1 MNAIQTIF
9 EPDCPLI
16 KCQVIFPIG
25 KLNETK
31 KLQSMLFSQ
40 MLMKSTLRKN
50 AFEIHSVLDFYGASM
65 DCFSGP
71 MHTTFEIYCH
81 QKHWKNIVDLL
92 FEVCYEAKFDISE
105 WDLLLK
111 KKIEELKQ
119 LKLQNDWLADKKIM
133 TSLFGSEH
141 NFGYIQTIN
150 DYQSIDLA
158 DIINFYNEKWLNAS
172 PTFFIAGGIDNS
184 SVEYLEKQL
193 HSHKKQ
199 AIIESIKS
207 KITYLESEQNTSSKQ
222 YQVSIRLGK
231 LIECHDEMD
240 FLTYEVFNM
249 ALGGFFGSALMR
261 EIRQK
266 KGLTYGIYS
275 YLQMYANH
283 GALIVSL
290 ETAPS
295 NLKIAL
301 DAILSIFDRYYKDK
315 DLFNE
320 AKRQVYSNWIRS
332 SSQSLNEI
340 KNYVRFHKMGFE
352 YKKYASLVKQIE
364 SINFDLTKNKLGFA
378 KDLEIVYL

>member
-16 KCQVIFPIG
+16 KCLIIFPLG
-25 KLNETK
+25 KMHEDK

-40 MLMKSTLRKN
+40 MLMKGTENKN
-50 AFEIHSVLDFYGASM
+50 ALEIHSILDFYGASM

-71 MHTTFEIYCH
+71 MHTNIEIYCH
-81 QKHWKNIVDLL
+81 QKHWKHIVDLL
-92 FEVCYEAKFDISE
+92 FEVCYKAKFDVSE

-119 LKLQNDWLADKKIM
+119 LELQNDWLADKKIM

-141 NFGYIQTIN
+141 NFGYIQTVS
-150 DYQSIDLA
+150 DYQNIDLE
-158 DIINFYNEKWLNAS
+158 DIIRFYNEYWLNITPS
-172 PTFFIAGGIDNS
+172 FFIAGGIDAS
-184 SVEYLEKQL
+184 SLQYLENQWN
-193 HSHKKQ
+193 SNKKQ
-199 AIIESIKS
+199 AVIESINS
-207 KITYLESEQNTSSKQ
+207 KITYSESEQNSNSKQ

-231 LIECHDEMD
+231 LFECKDEME

-275 YLQMYANH
+275 YLQMYANQ
-283 GALIVSL
+283 GALIISL

-340 KNYVRFHKMGFE
+340 KNYVRFHKMGFD

-364 SINFDLTKNKLGFA
+364 SIDFDLTKNKFGFA
-378 KDLEIVYL
+378 KELEIVYL

>member
-40 MLMKSTLRKN
+40 MLMKSTLSKN

-119 LKLQNDWLADKKIM
+119 LQLQNDWLADKKIM
-133 TSLFGSEH
+133 TSLFGSDH
-141 NFGYIQTIN
+141 NFGYIQTVE
-150 DYQSIDLA
+150 DYQNIDLA

-193 HSHKKQ
+193 QSHKKKTKF
-199 AIIESIKS
+199 ESVRS
-207 KITYLESEQNTSSKQ
+207 KITYLESEQNSNSKQ

-231 LIECHDEMD
+231 LFECKDEMD

-275 YLQMYANH
+275 YLQMYANQ

-315 DLFNE
+315 DLFYE

-332 SSQSLNEI
+332 NSQSLNEI
-340 KNYVRFHKMGFE
+340 KNHVRFHKMGFN
-352 YKKYASLVKQIE
+352 YKKYESLVKQIE
-364 SINFDLTKNKLGFA
+364 TIDFDMKFNKLGCA